1 MIAINMPKHVKYIIN
16 TLEKNGYE
24 AYAVG
29 GCVRDAIIGKEPN
42 DWDITTNATP
52 MQVKKLFKHTIDT
65 GIQHGTV
72 TIMIH
77 KVGYEVT
84 TYRIDGKY
92 ADGRHPD
99 KVEFTVSLKED
110 LKRRDFTINAMAYND
125 TKGIIDLFGGIED
138 LKEGIV
144 KCVGNPYN
152 RFDEDALRILRAF
165 RFAAVL
171 NFEVEEKTKKAAG
184 DLAENLNKISKE
196 RIRTEL
202 DKLIMSDTPEK
213 LMEARKCGLL
223 KYILSEVEDDIN
235 IELVKAMPKNN
246 YMKWAAL
253 LYHREE
259 EEVSKI
265 LKKLKFDNKTV
276 NICKRIVG
284 YSKDFRNIYKENV
297 RVAAHEVGV
306 DIFDKFLEFS
316 KVCINLQ
323 DWKGGEYP
331 DNSDYIN
338 NIEHLYKKVI
348 DDGDCLSLKELAVKG
363 GDLMEIGVP
372 KGAKLGEILNIL
384 LYKVLDNP
392 KYNNREKLLE
402 IAGNIINNE

>member
-1 MIAINMPKHVKYIIN
+1 MPKDVKYIIN

-223 KYILSEVEDDIN
+223 KYILSEIEDDIN

-306 DIFDKFLEFS
+306 DIFDTFLEFS

>member
-1 MIAINMPKHVKYIIN
+1 MPKHVKYIIN

-72 TIMIH
+72 TIMID

-99 KVEFTVSLKED
+99 KVEFTVSLKKD

>member
-1 MIAINMPKHVKYIIN
+1 MPKHVKYIIN

-72 TIMIH
+72 TIMID

-392 KYNNREKLLE
+392 KYNNR
-402 IAGNIINNE
+402 

>member
-1 MIAINMPKHVKYIIN
+1 MIAINMPKDVKYIIN

-223 KYILSEVEDDIN
+223 KYILSEVEGDIN

>member
-1 MIAINMPKHVKYIIN
+1 MPKDVKYIIN

-29 GCVRDAIIGKEPN
+29 GCVRDAIIGKEPS

-125 TKGIIDLFGGIED
+125 TRGIIDLFGGIED

>member
-1 MIAINMPKHVKYIIN
+1 MPKHVKYIIN

>member
-1 MIAINMPKHVKYIIN
+1 MIAINMPKDVKYIIN

-202 DKLIMSDTPEK
+202 DKLLMSDTPEK

>member
-1 MIAINMPKHVKYIIN
+1 MPKDVKYIIN

-125 TKGIIDLFGGIED
+125 TRGIIDLFGGIED

>member
-1 MIAINMPKHVKYIIN
+1 MPKHVKYIIN

-72 TIMIH
+72 TIMID

-235 IELVKAMPKNN
+235 IELVIAMPKNN

>member
-1 MIAINMPKHVKYIIN
+1 MPKHVKYIIN

-72 TIMIH
+72 TIMID

-338 NIEHLYKKVI
+338 NIEYLYKKVI

>member
-1 MIAINMPKHVKYIIN
+1 MIAINMPKDVKYIIN

-125 TKGIIDLFGGIED
+125 TRGIIDLFGGIED

-284 YSKDFRNIYKENV
+284 YSKNFRNIYKENV

>member
-1 MIAINMPKHVKYIIN
+1 MIAINMPKDVKYIIN

-171 NFEVEEKTKKAAG
+171 NFEVEEKAKKAAG

>member
-1 MIAINMPKHVKYIIN
+1 MPKDVKYIIN

-72 TIMIH
+72 TIMID

>member
-323 DWKGGEYP
+323 E
-331 DNSDYIN
+331 
-338 NIEHLYKKVI
+338 
-348 DDGDCLSLKELAVKG
+348 
-363 GDLMEIGVP
+363 
-372 KGAKLGEILNIL
+372 
-384 LYKVLDNP
+384 
-392 KYNNREKLLE
+392 
-402 IAGNIINNE
+402 

>member
-1 MIAINMPKHVKYIIN
+1 MPKHVKYIIN

-72 TIMIH
+72 TIMID

-372 KGAKLGEILNIL
+372 KGAMLGEILNIL

>member
-1 MIAINMPKHVKYIIN
+1 MIAINMPKDVKYIIN

-29 GCVRDAIIGKEPN
+29 GCVRDAIIGKEPS

-306 DIFDKFLEFS
+306 DIFDKLLEFS

>member
-1 MIAINMPKHVKYIIN
+1 MPKHVKYIIN

-72 TIMIH
+72 TIMID

-110 LKRRDFTINAMAYND
+110 LKRRYFTINAMAYND

-392 KYNNREKLLE
+392 KYNNR
-402 IAGNIINNE
+402 

>member
-1 MIAINMPKHVKYIIN
+1 MPKDVKYIIN

-125 TKGIIDLFGGIED
+125 TRGIIDLFGGIED

-284 YSKDFRNIYKENV
+284 YSKNFRNIYKENV

>member
-1 MIAINMPKHVKYIIN
+1 MPKHVKYIIN

-72 TIMIH
+72 TIMID

>member
-72 TIMIH
+72 TIMID

>member
-1 MIAINMPKHVKYIIN
+1 M
-16 TLEKNGYE
+16 
-24 AYAVG
+24 
-29 GCVRDAIIGKEPN
+29 
-42 DWDITTNATP
+42 
-52 MQVKKLFKHTIDT
+52 
-65 GIQHGTV
+65 
-72 TIMIH
+72 
-77 KVGYEVT
+77 
-84 TYRIDGKY
+84 
-92 ADGRHPD
+92 
-99 KVEFTVSLKED
+99 
-110 LKRRDFTINAMAYND
+110 
-125 TKGIIDLFGGIED
+125 
-138 LKEGIV
+138 
-144 KCVGNPYN
+144 
-152 RFDEDALRILRAF
+152 
-165 RFAAVL
+165 
-171 NFEVEEKTKKAAG
+171 
-184 DLAENLNKISKE
+184 AENLNKISKE

-338 NIEHLYKKVI
+338 NIEHLYK
-348 DDGDCLSLKELAVKG
+348 
-363 GDLMEIGVP
+363 
-372 KGAKLGEILNIL
+372 
-384 LYKVLDNP
+384 
-392 KYNNREKLLE
+392 
-402 IAGNIINNE
+402 

>member
-1 MIAINMPKHVKYIIN
+1 MPEDVKYIIN

>member
-1 MIAINMPKHVKYIIN
+1 MPKDVKYIIN

-171 NFEVEEKTKKAAG
+171 NFEVEEKAKKAAG

>member
-171 NFEVEEKTKKAAG
+171 NFEAEEKTKKAAG

>member
-1 MIAINMPKHVKYIIN
+1 MPKHVKYIIN

-72 TIMIH
+72 TIMID

-99 KVEFTVSLKED
+99 KVEFTVSLEED

>member
-1 MIAINMPKHVKYIIN
+1 MPKDVKYIIN

-125 TKGIIDLFGGIED
+125 TRGIIDLFGGIED

-284 YSKDFRNIYKENV
+284 YSKDFRNVYKENV

>member
-1 MIAINMPKHVKYIIN
+1 MPKDVKYIIN
-16 TLEKNGYE
+16 ALEKNGYE

-72 TIMIH
+72 TIMID

>member
-1 MIAINMPKHVKYIIN
+1 MPKDVKYIIN
-16 TLEKNGYE
+16 ALEKNGYE

>member
-1 MIAINMPKHVKYIIN
+1 MPKDVKYIIN

-72 TIMIH
+72 TIMID

-372 KGAKLGEILNIL
+372 KGAMLGEILNIL

>member
-1 MIAINMPKHVKYIIN
+1 MIAINMPEDVKYIIN

-171 NFEVEEKTKKAAG
+171 NFDVEEKTKKAAG

>member
-1 MIAINMPKHVKYIIN
+1 MPKDVKYIIN

>member
-72 TIMIH
+72 TIMID

-99 KVEFTVSLKED
+99 KVEFTVSLKKD

-125 TKGIIDLFGGIED
+125 TRGIIDLFGGIED

-284 YSKDFRNIYKENV
+284 YSKGFRNIYKENV

>member
-1 MIAINMPKHVKYIIN
+1 MIAINMPKDVKYIIN
-16 TLEKNGYE
+16 ALEKNGYE

-72 TIMIH
+72 TIMID

>member
-1 MIAINMPKHVKYIIN
+1 MIAINMPKDVKYIIN
-16 TLEKNGYE
+16 ALEKNGYE

-99 KVEFTVSLKED
+99 KVEFTASLEED

>member
-72 TIMIH
+72 TIMID

-338 NIEHLYKKVI
+338 NIEYLYKKVI

>member
-1 MIAINMPKHVKYIIN
+1 MIAINMPKDVKYIIN

>member
-1 MIAINMPKHVKYIIN
+1 MPKDVKYIIN
-16 TLEKNGYE
+16 ALEKNGYE

-99 KVEFTVSLKED
+99 KVEFTASLEED

>member
-72 TIMIH
+72 TIMID

-125 TKGIIDLFGGIED
+125 TRGIIDLFGGIED

>member
-1 MIAINMPKHVKYIIN
+1 MPEDVKYIIN

-171 NFEVEEKTKKAAG
+171 NFDVEEKTKKAAG